1 MLINKGG
8 FHRAPPTAAC
18 SIAQGAFFLWEETS
32 YLSRWWKE
40 GFLLRGGQGSGID
53 CGCGH
58 RSWKQLL
65 PLLSCSPPSF
75 SFYPT
80 GMPAQGQCG
89 PHLRWVFPPQWD
101 VTKNGLADI
110 LRSVSLAWVQIQQN
124 WQPRLTVLVME
135 KIKLDILGHSINY
148 MKKLYISS
156 VTQGL
161 GKEKRKKKI

>member
-1 MLINKGG
+1 MNITSKDGCWSIKEVLTELLQQRHGLLHKGRSSCG
-8 FHRAPPTAAC
+8 RRHLTEASDGR
-18 SIAQGAFFLWEETS
+18 
-32 YLSRWWKE
+32 KE
-40 GFLLRGGQGSGID
+40 GFLLRGGRGSGID

-58 RSWKQLL
+58 RSWKHLL

-80 GMPAQGQCG
+80 GMPAQGRCG

-101 VTKNGLADI
+101 VTGNGLADI
-110 LRSVSLAWVQIQQN
+110 LRSVSLAWVQIQQS

-148 MKKLYISS
+148 MKKLF
-156 VTQGL
+156 
-161 GKEKRKKKI
+161 